1 MHCLPLARFRTTPSR
16 AWCLCLGWLLAFGLS
31 SACQAQS
38 ALRSRKLGP
47 VALNTLSL
55 EHVHEGEDPH
65 FQGLL
70 IETASP
76 GNAVKYDVDKRDHKW
91 VRVLVLPPDEFAAV
105 FALVAET
112 THLLA
117 HEESSEAPSQAS
129 RTGFGSFC
137 LVGRHQADRAPQE
150 IRAWIAVTDEKTSDY
165 FFTLIARVNDT
176 RVPLSIEARMY
187 LTSYL
192 LDKVFCVSGTRVL
205 KR

>member
-1 MHCLPLARFRTTPSR
+1 M
-16 AWCLCLGWLLAFGLS
+16 
-31 SACQAQS
+31 
-38 ALRSRKLGP
+38 
-47 VALNTLSL
+47 VAVNTLSL

-76 GNAVKYDVDKRDHKW
+76 DNAVKYDIDKRDHEW
-91 VRVLVLPPDEFAAV
+91 VRVLVLSPDEFAAV

-117 HEESSEAPSQAS
+117 HEESPGAPSQAS

-137 LVGRHQADRAPQE
+137 LAGRHQTDGAPQE

-176 RVPLSIEARMY
+176 RLPLSIEARMY